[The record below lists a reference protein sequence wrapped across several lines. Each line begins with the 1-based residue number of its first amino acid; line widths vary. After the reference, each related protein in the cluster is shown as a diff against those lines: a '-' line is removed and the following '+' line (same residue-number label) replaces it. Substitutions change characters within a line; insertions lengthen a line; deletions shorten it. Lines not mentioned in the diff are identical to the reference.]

1 MNNRNIFTIR
11 WWEAALL
18 GVAAASGAAIF
29 LSYEWCVG
37 GRWGF
42 PLDDTWIHL
51 QYAQNIAS
59 GGGFSFNAGEP
70 SPGSTAPRR
79 QRPS

>member
-1 MNNRNIFTIR
+1 MESKKAFTIR

-18 GVAAASGAAIF
+18 GGAAVAGAAIF
-29 LSYEWCVG
+29 LTYEWRVG

-51 QYAQNIAS
+51 QYARNIAA

-70 SPGSTAPRR
+70 SP
-79 QRPS
+79 